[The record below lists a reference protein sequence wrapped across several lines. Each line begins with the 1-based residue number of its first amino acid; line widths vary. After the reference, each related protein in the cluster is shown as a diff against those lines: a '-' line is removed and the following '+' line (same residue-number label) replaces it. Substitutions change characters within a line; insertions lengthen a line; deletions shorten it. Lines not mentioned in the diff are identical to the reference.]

1 MTTSV
6 SRIKN
11 HLFDWPSNPLVG
23 EVIKEGLLTCAPDT
37 PLREAARL
45 MYEAEMSSILVVSDD
60 EVLGIWSEG
69 DTRRLDFSDRLQL
82 DDPIEKWMSSPVIG
96 VSHDCTVNDASSLMK
111 SMHLR
116 RLLIRDAKGAPLGVL
131 TQKDIIH
138 QQGVEHYLL
147 MRHVGSCV
155 VKAPLRFAHTM
166 TIAEV
171 VEQLHEAAMDA
182 AVIDYDEGPPGIVTE
197 HDLVALLANGL
208 QVQMLK
214 DLPRNALVSVK
225 ENAAM
230 LEAMEILRTRG
241 FRHLGVADQN
251 GELCGLLSLS
261 DVLLNIEHEYVYQL
275 RKALRARDRALQAS
289 SEHLRLAQR
298 VIEASLDGII
308 ITDAHGVIQSVNPS
322 FTALTGYSA
331 KEAVGNTPKILQS
344 GRHTRQFYQ
353 QMWQELQE
361 KGYWQGEIWNRRK
374 NGEIFPEW
382 LSITAIRTDTGKIK
396 QFAAIFSDITHRKR
410 REERIHTLAYFDE
423 LTGLAN
429 RRLFLDRLQLA
440 MANAHRHNHRL
451 AVLFLDLDLFKRIND
466 TLGHQAG
473 DQVLRE
479 MAERL
484 QEAVREGDS
493 VARFGGDEFTIL
505 VSEVNASSNVE
516 LLASRLIESVARPVS
531 LLGNE
536 ITVSAS
542 IGVSI
547 YPDNGDTSEMLL
559 QHADTAM
566 YRAKENGRNH
576 YCFYTSLMGEHN
588 HSELALEYGLR
599 NALNRG
605 KLRVVYQPKIDLV
618 GQRLVGLE
626 ALLRWDDETLG
637 SVSPVRFIPLAEKLG
652 LIDQLGDWVLNQ
664 ACYQLT
670 QWEPSLRV
678 PIAINVS
685 ARQLNDISFC
695 DRLHSALLRHGI
707 DACWIELEL
716 TESCLIP
723 ASAEN
728 TQHVLKRLQT
738 LGVRLSIDDFGTG
751 YSSLSYLRSLP
762 IDALKIDGSFVRDL
776 PQSREDSQIAQAIIA
791 MAKTLGLDVIAEG
804 IETMEQAGF
813 LLQHG
818 CSVGQGFL
826 LAMPSEP
833 SIVTRW
839 LERGGEYHVWPG
851 LDELLPDESIF
862 RNPSAA

>member
-1 MTTSV
+1 M
-6 SRIKN
+6 
-11 HLFDWPSNPLVG
+11 VG
-23 EVIKEGLLTCAPDT
+23 EVIRDGLLTCTPDVS
-37 PLREAARL
+37 LKEAARL
-45 MYEAEMSSILVVSDD
+45 IYQAGTSCIVVV
-60 EVLGIWSEG
+60 EEERVVGIWSEG
-69 DTRRLDFSDRLQL
+69 DTRRLDFSDPQQIES
-82 DDPIEKWMSSPVIG
+82 PISDWMTSPVIG
-96 VSHDCTVNDASSLMK
+96 ISYDCTVNDASTLMK
-111 SMHLR
+111 NMHLR
-116 RLLIRDAKGAPLGVL
+116 RLLVRDAKGAPLGVL
-131 TQKDIIH
+131 TQQDIIR

-155 VKAPLRFAHTM
+155 VNRPLRVSSEMAVS
-166 TIAEV
+166 EV
-171 VEQLHEAAMDA
+171 VERLHEAATDA
-182 AVIDYDEGPPGIVTE
+182 AVIDHPDGLPGIVTE

-208 QVQMLK
+208 VVRTLSDM
-214 DLPRNALVSVK
+214 PRNVLISVK
-225 ENAAM
+225 ESAGM
-230 LEAMEILRTRG
+230 LEAVDILRTRG
-241 FRHLGVADQN
+241 FRHLGVVDQE
-251 GELCGLLSLS
+251 GDLCGLLSLS
-261 DVLLNIEHEYVYQL
+261 DVLANIEHEYVYQL

-308 ITDAHGVIQSVNPS
+308 ITDANGVIQSVNPS
-322 FTALTGYSA
+322 FTTLTGYSA
-331 KEAVGNTPKILQS
+331 KEAVGNTPRMLQS

-353 QMWQELQE
+353 QMWQELEE
-361 KGYWQGEIWNRRK
+361 KGYWQGEVWNRRK

-382 LSITAIRTDTGKIK
+382 LSITAIRDDAGKIK

-479 MAERL
+479 MAARL
-484 QEAVREGDS
+484 QETVREGDS
-493 VARFGGDEFTIL
+493 VARFGGDEFTVL
-505 VSEVNASSNVE
+505 VSEVSATGNVE
-516 LLASRLIESVARPVS
+516 LLASRLIESIVRPVS

-536 ITVSAS
+536 ITISAS

-547 YPDNGDTSEMLL
+547 YPDNGDTSEVLL

-588 HSELALEYGLR
+588 HSELTLEYGLR
-599 NALNRG
+599 NALNHN
-605 KLRVVYQPKIDLV
+605 KLKVVYQPKIDMV
-618 GQRLVGLE
+618 THRLVGLE
-626 ALLRWDDETLG
+626 ALLRWHDETLG
-637 SVSPVRFIPLAEKLG
+637 SVSPERFIPLAEKLG
-652 LIDQLGDWVLNQ
+652 LIDLVGDWVLDQ
-664 ACYQLT
+664 VCHQLT
-670 QWEPSLRV
+670 QWELSLRV
-678 PIAINVS
+678 PVAVNVS
-685 ARQLNDISFC
+685 ARQLNDASFC
-695 DRLHSALLRHGI
+695 DRLEAILLRHGI
-707 DACWIELEL
+707 DPCWIELEL

-728 TQHVLKRLQT
+728 TMQVLQRLQA

-776 PQSREDSQIAQAIIA
+776 PASREDGQIAQAIIA
-791 MAKTLGLDVIAEG
+791 MARTLGLDVIAEG
-804 IETMEQAGF
+804 IETEQQAFF

-818 CSVGQGFL
+818 CAVGQGFL
-826 LAMPSEP
+826 LAEP
-833 SIVTRW
+833 RPPHEVTLW
-839 LERGGEYHVWPG
+839 LARGGEMHEWPN
-851 LDELLPDESIF
+851 LDRLLSQSLFDNS
-862 RNPSAA
+862 SVA